1 MQNEITPN
9 FVTVPEWIARSG
21 ISRSRTYE
29 LLGTGDLRA
38 RKVGRRTLI
47 DLRAGLAWLDAQPA
61 PRISLPYAKR
71 TQAEVL

>member
-9 FVTVPEWIARSG
+9 FVTISEWIARSG

-29 LLGTGDLRA
+29 LLGSGDLRA

-61 PRISLPYAKR
+61 PRISVPHVRR
-71 TQAEVL
+71 THVKVL